1 MEGLTLTTP
10 ADGGAPT
17 LVGEDGP
24 SLIELAGMDPE
35 RLLADAGPA
44 LREALRRHL
53 SAKPQGA
60 IGSGFASFID
70 SDL

>member
-10 ADGGAPT
+10 AEGGAPAPT
-17 LVGEDGP
+17 GEGP
-24 SLIELAGMDPE
+24 SLLELAGMDPE

-44 LREALRRHL
+44 LRETLRRHL
-53 SAKPQGA
+53 SATAQGA
-60 IGSGFASFID
+60 TGSGFASFID

>member
-10 ADGGAPT
+10 AESGASAPA
-17 LVGEDGP
+17 VEGP

-35 RLLADAGPA
+35 RLLAEAGPA

-53 SAKPQGA
+53 SAKSQGA

>member
-10 ADGGAPT
+10 PDGTSPT
-17 LVGEDGP
+17 LVDEDGP

-35 RLLADAGPA
+35 QLLADAGPA